1 MMNNFHTPVFRK
13 EAIDFLKIKNKG
25 IYVDATLGGGG
36 HLSAMFEAVND
47 ITVIAFDA
55 DKDAIEYAK
64 LKLIRPLRDGV
75 PIKSGLAEEN
85 RIIFVNK
92 NFSYLSSALA
102 LNRIDKIDG
111 ILFDLGISSHQ
122 IITNNRGFS
131 FSHNAR
137 LDMRMNQNG
146 NVSAYEVVN
155 FYPEKELARVIHEYG
170 EDRYWKRITK
180 KIVES
185 RTKKP
190 IKTTFQLR
198 ELIEDVIPKR
208 YSIKSIAR
216 VFQAIRIEVNKELDS
231 LKKGLESAV
240 PVLKKGGRIVVISYH
255 SLEDRI
261 VKNFF
266 KYENLKCI
274 CPPSF
279 PKCVCNK
286 EQRLKIITKH
296 PRMPS
301 AREIEKNPR
310 ARSAKLRVAE
320 RC

>member
-1 MMNNFHTPVFRK
+1 MNSFHTPVFRK
-13 EAIDFLKIKNKG
+13 EAIDFLKIKSKG

-36 HLSAMFEAVND
+36 HLSAMFEAVDD
-47 ITVIAFDA
+47 ITVVAFDA

-64 LKLIRPLRDGV
+64 LKLIRPLA
-75 PIKSGLAEEN
+75 KEN

-102 LNRIDKIDG
+102 LNRIDSIDG

-155 FYPEKELARVIHEYG
+155 FYPKTELARVIHEYG

-231 LKKGLESAV
+231 LQKGLESAV
-240 PVLKKGGRIVVISYH
+240 PVLKKGSRIVVISYH

>member
-13 EAIDFLKIKNKG
+13 EAIDFLKIKSKG

-36 HLSAMFEAVND
+36 HLSAMFEAVDD
-47 ITVIAFDA
+47 ITVVAFDA

-64 LKLIRPLRDGV
+64 LKLIRPLA
-75 PIKSGLAEEN
+75 KEN

-102 LNRIDKIDG
+102 LNRIDSIDG

-155 FYPEKELARVIHEYG
+155 FYPKTELARVIHEYG

-231 LKKGLESAV
+231 LQKGLESAV
-240 PVLKKGGRIVVISYH
+240 PVLKKGSRIVVISYH

>member
-1 MMNNFHTPVFRK
+1 MNNFHTPVFRK

-36 HLSAMFEAVND
+36 HLSAMFESAND

-64 LKLIRPLRDGV
+64 LKLIRPL
-75 PIKSGLAEEN
+75 AEEN
-85 RIIFVNK
+85 RVIFVNK
-92 NFSYLSSALA
+92 NFSYLSSVLA
-102 LNRIDKIDG
+102 LNRIDSIDG

-155 FYPEKELARVIHEYG
+155 FYPKTELARVIHEYG
-170 EDRYWKRITK
+170 EDRYWKKITK

-231 LKKGLESAV
+231 LQKGLESAV
-240 PVLKKGGRIVVISYH
+240 PILKKGGRIVVISYH

-296 PRMPS
+296 PKMPS

>member
-1 MMNNFHTPVFRK
+1 
-13 EAIDFLKIKNKG
+13 
-25 IYVDATLGGGG
+25 
-36 HLSAMFEAVND
+36 LS
-47 ITVIAFDA
+47 
-55 DKDAIEYAK
+55 
-64 LKLIRPLRDGV
+64 G
-75 PIKSGLAEEN
+75 IKSGLVEEN

-102 LNRIDKIDG
+102 LNRIDSIDG

-198 ELIEDVIPKR
+198 ELIEDVVPKR

-231 LKKGLESAV
+231 LQKGLESAV
-240 PVLKKGGRIVVISYH
+240 PLLKKGCRIVVISYH
-255 SLEDRI
+255 SLEDII